1 MAQFFGSY
9 YPQMVIGL
17 MLLFAIVLGGLCIDD
32 VVRGRRN

>member
-1 MAQFFGSY
+1 MAQFFSSF

-32 VVRGRRN
+32 AIRDRRR